1 MSNRNVLDFINCGA
15 LDIDIALR
23 DYEEHNFYA
32 QFNKTDA
39 TKQCSMKTVNNCFG
53 AFKMYQIKLLK

>member
-1 MSNRNVLDFINCGA
+1 MP
-15 LDIDIALR
+15 
-23 DYEEHNFYA
+23 

-39 TKQCSMKTVNNCFG
+39 IKQVIVLYENSTAIGCG